1 MALFTERA
9 AAAIRSF
16 PGGYAVLGPA
26 GSSVCVPGRG
36 KKRRKKEEGGEG
48 GKKEVPFASSPA
60 ATTERVADELRR
72 LQSLAALVDSTIAA
86 CLAEQR
92 QDGLA
97 GNSAAL

>member
-1 MALFTERA
+1 MALHCEAGCPFQARFMALFTERA

-26 GSSVCVPGRG
+26 GSSVCQV
-36 KKRRKKEEGGEG
+36 
-48 GKKEVPFASSPA
+48 EVPFASSPA